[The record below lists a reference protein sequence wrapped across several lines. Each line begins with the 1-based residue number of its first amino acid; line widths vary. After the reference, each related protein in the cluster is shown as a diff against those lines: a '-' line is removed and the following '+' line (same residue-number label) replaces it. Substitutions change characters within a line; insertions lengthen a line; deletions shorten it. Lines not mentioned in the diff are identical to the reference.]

1 MYVYTSTEC
10 RIWLRQSHS
19 EHLYLY
25 DSSPFSHSNQFIQSL
40 IILLEMIR
48 KQKSISTARDVM
60 ISTAWIFIFKLVS
73 IIYKIYWLTFFH
85 HRNNDNEAYIRHVSH
100 VTITWFQ
107 RKYRKICK
115 NILPICKKRVYLKGE
130 NNKRQKKT

>member
-25 DSSPFSHSNQFIQSL
+25 DKFPLFSLKSIIQSL
-40 IILLEMIR
+40 IILLEKIR
-48 KQKSISTARDVM
+48 KQKSTSIARDVM

-107 RKYRKICK
+107 RKYRKIWK
-115 NILPICKKRVYLKGE
+115 NILPICKKRVYLKGK